1 MNLVFETNFTVM
13 PNQTNYMAPMIF
25 GGAFF
30 SELDKCAAC
39 CVNRLLHD
47 SECDSAVTHKYDGV
61 FHGAAEA
68 GDILFLRAEI
78 VELRRNAIV
87 VKVKAH
93 RERRAQAGRDHVADA
108 SFVFVSKKDKQY
120 HPHGLSLPK
129 AA

>member
-1 MNLVFETNFTVM
+1 MNLTFETSFTVM
-13 PNQTNYMAPMIF
+13 PDQCNFQFPMIF

-39 CVNRLLHD
+39 CAYRLLHD
-47 SECDSAVTHKYDGV
+47 SECDTAVTYKYEGT

-87 VKVKAH
+87 VEVKAD
-93 RERRAQAGRDHVADA
+93 REKRAKAGRDHIADA
-108 SFVFVSKKDKQY
+108 RFVFVSKLKGKY
-120 HPHGLSLPK
+120 HPHGLSLRK
-129 AA
+129 